1 LDGGS
6 CEICGEHNVAGTRFC
21 TSCGAYLGWEGSVV
35 PLSEQPVAPRPNGR
49 ARPPSGLT
57 AGAATATEPTR
68 PVDPARSSEPTLTI
82 DRAPRAGGSVDVA
95 DAPDTPKTP
104 IPAPADPNSTVCP
117 DCHTANEPS
126 RRFCRRCGFVL
137 RAPVSPLP
145 PPVPTRRWWQRWLR
159 RADDGSATTFGRS
172 LPMRVRLLRVIG
184 VLAALVLALGL
195 FRFVGRDPL
204 AWTRHTINDL
214 RGSLVT
220 VDGLTVRPDPA
231 GDATAQTAA
240 NALVDAHPD
249 TSWSASWT
257 DPTTG
262 ATNLDCGPVGP
273 QSAVLITAPRSIRLR
288 AIQLRG
294 GLSTE
299 DQTRLL
305 QSRPRILE
313 LRFSNGTCQ
322 RVTVKDVFDRQTVSV
337 RAVTTDTVRVS
348 VVGTYAPE
356 VSPGIPAVSISE
368 MSLLT
373 RPK

>member
-1 LDGGS
+1 MP
-6 CEICGEHNVAGTRFC
+6 VA
-21 TSCGAYLGWEGSVV
+21 APAEPEGS
-35 PLSEQPVAPRPNGR
+35 
-49 ARPPSGLT
+49 
-57 AGAATATEPTR
+57 AA
-68 PVDPARSSEPTLTI
+68 D
-82 DRAPRAGGSVDVA
+82 
-95 DAPDTPKTP
+95 
-104 IPAPADPNSTVCP
+104 STTCP
-117 DCHTANEPS
+117 HCRTGNEPS

-145 PPVPTRRWWQRWLR
+145 PLVPTRRWWQRWWSRWFR
-159 RADDGSATTFGRS
+159 RADDGSAMTFGRS
-172 LPMRVRLLRVIG
+172 LPLRVRLLRVIG
-184 VLAALVLALGL
+184 VLGALVLALGL
-195 FRFVGRDPL
+195 FRFVGRDPIS
-204 AWTRHTINDL
+204 WTRHTINNL
-214 RGSLVT
+214 RGALVT
-220 VDGLTVRPDPA
+220 VDGLTARPDPA
-231 GDATAQTAA
+231 STPAAQAAA
-240 NALVDAHPD
+240 NALVDSHPD

-262 ATNLDCGPVGP
+262 ATSLTCGPVGP
-273 QSAVLITAPRSIRLR
+273 QSAVSVTAPRPIRLR

-313 LRFSNGTCQ
+313 LRFSNGSCQ

-337 RAVTTDTVRVS
+337 HAVTTDSVRVS